1 MAGIEFIDQTL
12 RDGQQSLWGMRMRPA
27 HMLPVADEIDR
38 TGFRVVDMTASV
50 MIAVLAR
57 EYRDNGFEALDHM
70 SAAMPNSTLRAALRS
85 NGSGNFGLA
94 PDCVMDLWIRT
105 LMRHG
110 ISSFWI
116 CDCLYEIA
124 KMRRVCRVIHDEGGT
139 SAPAIMY
146 ALSPVH
152 TDEFFAER
160 ANAFASFDGLEAI
173 YVEDA
178 SGVLTPER
186 TRTLVKTVMD
196 QTPGIPVEMHAH
208 DTTGMAAWNY
218 FAAVDQ
224 GVRILHTAS
233 WPLANGPSLPS
244 TEAMVAN
251 MRHLGHDVLIE
262 EGSLGRVSTHF
273 EAVARAE
280 GHPVGAPCEPDL
292 RVYEHQLPGGMT
304 STLLKQLEKYGMEDR
319 YPRVL
324 EEVAGV
330 RRELGLPIMAT
341 PFSQL
346 MGTQALLNVVTGERY
361 RACPDEVILYLL
373 GHYGEIP
380 GPVDEGAKDRIL
392 SSPRA
397 KRFEGWQQ
405 PQPTLREVRQE
416 YGVQLS
422 DEELL
427 MRTMLP
433 PEDVE
438 ATVSAGPLATDSAV
452 ASKLPPALVDMIATQ
467 TVNYLEVRWPG
478 WSMTLARGH

>member
-1 MAGIEFIDQTL
+1 VAEIEFVDQTL

-27 HMLPVADEIDR
+27 HMLPVAHEIDR

-57 EYRDNGFEALDHM
+57 EYRENGFEALDHM
-70 SAAMPNSTLRAALRS
+70 SAAMPNSPLRAALRS

-94 PDCVMDLWIRT
+94 PDCIMDLWIRT
-105 LMRHG
+105 LMKHG

-116 CDCLYEIA
+116 CDCLYEIS

-139 SAPAIMY
+139 VAPAIMY

-152 TDEFFAER
+152 TDDWYAEK
-160 ANAFASFDGLEAI
+160 AKAFASFDALEAI

-178 SGVLTPER
+178 SGVLTPDR
-186 TRTLVKTVMD
+186 TRTLVKAVMD
-196 QTPGIPVEMHAH
+196 QSPGLPIEMHAH

-218 FAAVDQ
+218 FAAVEQ
-224 GVRILHTAS
+224 GARILHTACR
-233 WPLANGPSLPS
+233 PLANGPSLPS
-244 TEAMVAN
+244 TESMAAN
-251 MRHLGHDVLIE
+251 VRHLGHDVRIE
-262 EGSLGRVSTHF
+262 EEPLEQVSKHF
-273 EAVARAE
+273 AAVARSG
-280 GHPVGAPCEPDL
+280 GHPVGVPCEPDL

-304 STLLKQLEKYGMEDR
+304 STLLKQLEKYGMPDR

-324 EEVAGV
+324 EEVARV

-361 RACPDEVILYLL
+361 SACPDEVILYLL

-380 GPVDEGAKDRIL
+380 GPVDEDAKDRIL

-397 KRFEGWQQ
+397 KRFEDWQQ
-405 PQPTLREVRQE
+405 PQPSLKEVRRE
-416 YGVQLS
+416 YGVRLS

-427 MRTMLP
+427 LRTMLP

-438 ATVSAGPLATDSAV
+438 ATMAAGPLATDSAT
-452 ASKLPPALVDMIATQ
+452 AAALPPDLVDMIATQ